1 MFNATEYLRYQE
13 TCCLLHKHG
22 RVTATFQQ
30 DRTGECV
37 CVCVCVCVLCMCV
50 NHQLIK
56 VHNYVSYVQYIR
68 TPFSLVCI
76 LCLFGN
82 FLIADGAEVVIV
94 AVVNEHL

>member
-1 MFNATEYLRYQE
+1 MWQKSNATEYFRYHE
-13 TCCLLHKHG
+13 TWCLLDKHA

-37 CVCVCVCVLCMCV
+37 CVCVVHVCQSST
-50 NHQLIK
+50 HK

-76 LCLFGN
+76 LCLFGD